1 MTVEEFHQQRYG
13 GQGDEVKGGEVKGGE
28 VKEGEVGD
36 GENGEEE
43 EEEESEESLKAARE
57 WDEFKDGVCVCVC
70 VYVCVCV
77 CVYVCDECFNPLL
90 PPSQLHRKQ
99 TRLGKQGK
107 HGLNDVFLTE
117 ITVVCI
123 YIVLNS
129 MMSLNELIS
138 DDVVMM

>member
-1 MTVEEFHQQRYG
+1 MTVEEFHRQRYG
-13 GQGDEVKGGEVKGGE
+13 GQGGEVKDDEVKGGE

-36 GENGEEE
+36 GENGE

-70 VYVCVCV
+70 VC
-77 CVYVCDECFNPLL
+77 VCDECFNPLL

-117 ITVVCI
+117 ITKLYC
-123 YIVLNS
+123 L
-129 MMSLNELIS
+129 
-138 DDVVMM
+138 

>member
-13 GQGDEVKGGEVKGGE
+13 GQGGEVNGDEVKGGEVNGGE

-57 WDEFKDGVCVCVC
+57 WDEFKDGECVCLC
-70 VYVCVCV
+70 VH
-77 CVYVCDECFNPLL
+77 VCDECVNPLL